1 MLKLLIITVLMTI
14 ALAAQGEQLV
24 KVAYQNK
31 TWLSVSGMPLDA
43 QYTDK
48 QGRKGYNMQVD
59 EVMLNIPHEELK
71 RILIEWKEKQNATQT
86 GK

>member
-1 MLKLLIITVLMTI
+1 MLKLLIITMLMTI
-14 ALAAQGEQLV
+14 AIAAQGEQLV
-24 KVAYQNK
+24 KVTYQNK
-31 TWLSVSGMPLDA
+31 IWLSVSGMALDA

-48 QGRKGYNMQVD
+48 QGRKGYNIQVD

-71 RILIEWKEKQNATQT
+71 RILIDWKEKQNASKT